1 VSSTLLGNPDALW
14 GALQSG
20 FHVIR
25 GGQVYANGD
34 QVDFRYTV
42 EHTLRLAVYA
52 TSIASVIGLPVGCVL
67 GLGRFRGRGPLLAI
81 GNALTRSPP
90 VVVGVLIVLSI
101 SAQDVFGGMPGAGG
115 DGTTNPHLIFSG
127 PLAGVIPP
135 SISTPWFHVGISIAV
150 FAQTLLA
157 LPIVIALSATAL
169 QRVPRALL
177 EQAEVCGASWW
188 ARGRLALREARAAVL
203 AGIIVAMGVTM
214 TAIGALFV
222 TGEDFGSCS
231 AAASAAVGN
240 GCVRYNSLALAAL
253 HYGTT
258 SQTNGTYD
266 TGPLGFAYAMLL
278 MGLFLVTAIA
288 LTFLQQSRSSWIAGG
303 QS

>member
-1 VSSTLLGNPDALW
+1 
-14 GALQSG
+14 
-20 FHVIR
+20 VIDGR
-25 GGQVYANGD
+25 PVYANGD

-52 TSIASVIGLPVGCVL
+52 TSIAAVVGLPLGCVL

-90 VVVGVLIVLSI
+90 VVVGVLIVLSM
-101 SAQDVFGGMPGAGG
+101 SSQYAVEGGGPA
-115 DGTTNPHLIFSG
+115 HLPPSGPVYSG
-127 PLAGVIPP
+127 PLAGAIPP

-222 TGEDFGSCS
+222 TGEDFGGCT
-231 AAASAAVGN
+231 AAAAAAVGH
-240 GCVRYNSLALAAL
+240 GCLRYNSLALAAL

-258 SQTNGTYD
+258 SQSNGTYD

-278 MGLFLVTAIA
+278 MALFLVTAIA

-303 QS
+303 QPDRGAVAGCAR